1 MNTGTVITPWGL
13 KDRSLPQS
21 PKSPV
26 KKRNVGVPKFLR
38 FLYEILEKEDK
49 SIICWSHKGTAFQIR
64 RPDALS
70 KGILPRYFKHNK
82 VSSFQRQLNYFGF
95 KKWTKTQTVVCT
107 FSHPNFVHHKPDN
120 IKLIKRKERGLNEGG
135 SGLSAPV
142 KHNKITSSS
151 TSSLRAPPPPA
162 YNWSFPSM
170 PIVSTST
177 LLPQQPYDVFL
188 YDNTTFLDK
197 RPTIHPDTTAYH
209 NIMPMQILSTQ
220 IHVGDAL
227 GPSPTDCWGD
237 VLSLGTTDPSQQPH
251 NATPSTNTILCS
263 STTKHTNGD
272 DPASYF
278 DLWEEDCM
286 TESSPIPAT
295 NVTVGPYTQAIYGD
309 HGLDMIKHEDDMY
322 HTAGPNMTFDPPSSL
337 SRFYVDASFD
347 SEQSPVT
354 ESKRLAAAVME
365 DLNGPA
371 VGDDDEDLQP
381 KPEQANNSP
390 TRRGG
395 CQIAIGRAWPNGPA
409 IDVDH
414 YEFTAADYVRRKGVV
429 AALRERM
436 RVNSLPGCEHFPT
449 RKRTLRTAA
458 EKYTRCNLYFLP
470 FVKTTL
476 PDAVWDGDLV
486 NVARLLVLRIPP
498 DSRDKDG
505 RLALSIA
512 IQLKHSAIA
521 KFLIDKHAK
530 PDLQD
535 QGTLHGALHM

>member
-1 MNTGTVITPWGL
+1 
-13 KDRSLPQS
+13 
-21 PKSPV
+21 
-26 KKRNVGVPKFLR
+26 
-38 FLYEILEKEDK
+38 
-49 SIICWSHKGTAFQIR
+49 
-64 RPDALS
+64 
-70 KGILPRYFKHNK
+70 
-82 VSSFQRQLNYFGF
+82 
-95 KKWTKTQTVVCT
+95 
-107 FSHPNFVHHKPDN
+107 
-120 IKLIKRKERGLNEGG
+120 
-135 SGLSAPV
+135 
-142 KHNKITSSS
+142 
-151 TSSLRAPPPPA
+151 
-162 YNWSFPSM
+162 
-170 PIVSTST
+170 
-177 LLPQQPYDVFL
+177 
-188 YDNTTFLDK
+188 
-197 RPTIHPDTTAYH
+197 
-209 NIMPMQILSTQ
+209 
-220 IHVGDAL
+220 
-227 GPSPTDCWGD
+227 
-237 VLSLGTTDPSQQPH
+237 
-251 NATPSTNTILCS
+251 
-263 STTKHTNGD
+263 
-272 DPASYF
+272 
-278 DLWEEDCM
+278 
-286 TESSPIPAT
+286 
-295 NVTVGPYTQAIYGD
+295 
-309 HGLDMIKHEDDMY
+309 
-322 HTAGPNMTFDPPSSL
+322 
-337 SRFYVDASFD
+337 
-347 SEQSPVT
+347 
-354 ESKRLAAAVME
+354 ME

-381 KPEQANNSP
+381 KPEPANNSP

-535 QGTLHGALHM
+535 QGTLHGALHMCIIMGNKAMTRRLVESGANVELRDAQGMTPLIWATVRGFLEVVGLLLHHGADVNGKDNEGMTALHVACFKGYTDLVDFLLHTGHADLEAEDINGFTPGLYARIEDQGEVLDRIDEFVAGLKKDDERRHRRIKRRAERLARLAKEADEVEVNSHSLI

>member
-1 MNTGTVITPWGL
+1 MMAGTPKPTPLLGPSSSSTIIAPTFDL
-13 KDRSLPQS
+13 PVPLLLPTPKSAVKDRSLPQS

-170 PIVSTST
+170 PIVTTST

-237 VLSLGTTDPSQQPH
+237 VLSLGTADPSQQPH
-251 NATPSTNTILCS
+251 NATPSINTILCS

-295 NVTVGPYTQAIYGD
+295 NVTVGPYTQAIYDD
-309 HGLDMIKHEDDMY
+309 HGLDMIKHEDDIY

-337 SRFYVDASFD
+337 SRFYVDA
-347 SEQSPVT
+347 
-354 ESKRLAAAVME
+354 
-365 DLNGPA
+365 
-371 VGDDDEDLQP
+371 
-381 KPEQANNSP
+381 
-390 TRRGG
+390 
-395 CQIAIGRAWPNGPA
+395 
-409 IDVDH
+409 
-414 YEFTAADYVRRKGVV
+414 
-429 AALRERM
+429 
-436 RVNSLPGCEHFPT
+436 
-449 RKRTLRTAA
+449 
-458 EKYTRCNLYFLP
+458 
-470 FVKTTL
+470 
-476 PDAVWDGDLV
+476 
-486 NVARLLVLRIPP
+486 
-498 DSRDKDG
+498 
-505 RLALSIA
+505 
-512 IQLKHSAIA
+512 
-521 KFLIDKHAK
+521 
-530 PDLQD
+530 
-535 QGTLHGALHM
+535 